1 MAKINSRNKGNA
13 FERLIANKLTSLFE
27 GKLTFSRSPLSGGWD
42 KKAQTGDIFPL
53 EMKDTFPLIIE
64 ARKNKSLTLDRLLT
78 ENSIIDIWFSEKK
91 KLYQDHATKYSLIH
105 KPIIFIMSR
114 NNFKPIVVVEKK
126 SIGLGY
132 LRPEW
137 SKLPH
142 LSVVSGLNN
151 EYLVFELDGF
161 LQTLNITDIL
171 NFSIF
176 DRL

>member
-1 MAKINSRNKGNA
+1 
-13 FERLIANKLTSLFE
+13 
-27 GKLTFSRSPLSGGWD
+27 
-42 KKAQTGDIFPL
+42 
-53 EMKDTFPLIIE
+53 
-64 ARKNKSLTLDRLLT
+64 
-78 ENSIIDIWFSEKK
+78 
-91 KLYQDHATKYSLIH
+91 
-105 KPIIFIMSR
+105 MSR

-161 LQTLNITDIL
+161 LQTLNTTDIL